1 MSAVLC
7 SPLPVTWVEAK
18 GDLKFEGCNNNGL
31 VIRSARNDLQE
42 RDYYYFYCFLPE
54 LKHEN
59 VKITE
64 DGVTLDTDRGDLWR
78 KVKLIFAE
86 L

>member
-1 MSAVLC
+1 MSAVC
-7 SPLPVTWVEAK
+7 SPLPVTWVEAN

-31 VIRSARNDLQE
+31 VISARNDLQE
-42 RDYYYFYCFLPE
+42 RDCYYYYCILPE

-64 DGVTLDTDRGDLWR
+64 EGVTLDTDRGDLWR